1 MKGKIVVIEGGD
13 SAGKA
18 TQTALL
24 HERLT
29 QEGYQVER
37 MAFPRYSENQM
48 GSLIRECLDGK
59 HGDFIGEEPR
69 VVATLYAVDRR
80 ESLLEIT
87 SWLHEGKIVI
97 LDRYTSANMLHQAA
111 KHKDE
116 AKCKE
121 MMQWVY
127 RLEHDILGLPVPDMI
142 LYLNVS
148 AGKRLEL
155 LASLGRE
162 LDQAESNKKHQEEV
176 DSAAKLMLEMYPC
189 AAEIDCMSGN
199 DLLSRTEIG
208 ERIYSEVRAIIE
220 S

>member
-18 TQTALL
+18 TQAALL
-24 HERLT
+24 YERLT

-37 MAFPRYSENQM
+37 MAFPRYNENQM

-87 SWLHEGKIVI
+87 TWLHEGKIVI

-111 KHKDE
+111 KHTDE
-116 AKCKE
+116 TMRKE

-127 RLEHDILGLPVPDMI
+127 RLEHDILGLPVPDLI

-148 AGKRLEL
+148 AEKRLEL
-155 LASLGRE
+155 LAGLGRE
-162 LDQAESNKKHQEEV
+162 LDQAESNKKHQADV
-176 DSAAKLMLEMYPC
+176 DSAARLMLQMYPRTV
-189 AAEIDCMSGN
+189 EIDCMNGK
-199 DLLSRTEIG
+199 DLLSRPEIG
-208 ERIYSEVRAIIE
+208 EKIYEKVRAIIE
-220 S
+220 A